1 MSDVYLFPSAPNL
14 KDVILRPIPPPPPV
28 PPAKPEYKAPFVTYD
43 MMMKIIKKRLMK
55 AVKIMYKDQQGF
67 ERLQNTIQAEIN
79 MFSTYRTF
87 KYPNLL
93 EVYEIA

>member
-1 MSDVYLFPSAPNL
+1 MSKPTDYKLPFITFDML
-14 KDVILRPIPPPPPV
+14 
-28 PPAKPEYKAPFVTYD
+28 AK
-43 MMMKIIKKRLMK
+43 MIKKRLMK
-55 AVKIMYKDQQGF
+55 AVKYMYRDQAGF

-79 MFSTYRTF
+79 MFLTYRTY